1 MCACLDPCLAQVK
14 VKRRGD
20 DQKFLAEVL
29 AIGTECD
36 IALLTV
42 RDDAF
47 WAGVVPLQLGPL
59 PRLQVRL
66 QKRIHSCLHLSS
78 CSVQEQARFYSNRV
92 DELPCD
98 DALVGLELS
107 CGHCCLRHALSRPAG
122 ASVLTWAGSG

>member
-1 MCACLDPCLAQVK
+1 MFEPHMAGAQVK

-47 WAGVVPLQLGPL
+47 WHGVVPLQLGPL
-59 PRLQVRL
+59 PRLQVTNTTSRDDPSS
-66 QKRIHSCLHLSS
+66 RAPCRAWSC
-78 CSVQEQARFYSNRV
+78 CSQHKTIR
-92 DELPCD
+92 
-98 DALVGLELS
+98 
-107 CGHCCLRHALSRPAG
+107 
-122 ASVLTWAGSG
+122 W